1 MSLLQSRC
9 LVLSTLLTLG
19 LSVRAEISLVSGVS
33 IPGGGEVVAHYDVP
47 TGPDL
52 VLVTNSLARTGAS
65 SHKIDIYRLGSTGEL
80 TYAVSTEF
88 DAIFG
93 AAATLSVS
101 SVAADP
107 SGRGFGVATIIPT
120 DNTRVLGKVAF
131 FDLST
136 GAILRTVEVG
146 FHPDAVKFTPD
157 GLRAVVANEGE
168 FTANQAQ
175 APGSVSVINLSG
187 VITANSL
194 LVVTPDVVT
203 VDFKTGLAPG
213 VTLDAVRINVANVAP
228 ADRYLYIEPEF
239 PVATNDKAYVTLQEN
254 NAIATLELSGASAN
268 MFTAISPLGTITQR
282 IDASDRDPQ
291 NGGVTAINI
300 NDTVPGL
307 PMPDTI
313 VSFVQGGRR
322 YLATANE
329 GDARTDD
336 GDIARAG
343 DANVVDT
350 VSDGA
355 GDPIFTGSLSTSS
368 GIGRLNISRFD
379 GNTDADALIEVPTMI
394 GTRSFTIWDT
404 AGNRVFDSGSMIEEF
419 VRTNSPL
426 TFNMN
431 NGASSGID
439 TRSDDKGPEPEALAF
454 GEVEGRQY
462 VFVGAERQNGV
473 FQFDVTDLSR
483 VELVGYFNIVNG
495 TTVTTG
501 TRYVSPETLVFV
513 SAASSP
519 TGRPLLLA
527 GYEGVEGSIAGSVAV
542 LEVVPSRSRIVNG
555 SIRAT
560 AVANQTTI
568 VGFVSSGADPVLLRA
583 IGPGLANFGV
593 TGVLED
599 PRVALFAGASQVDA
613 NDDWSPSADLTAA
626 TSAAGAF
633 ALTLGSRD
641 AVLLRPALGA
651 HTLHLAARTAG
662 AVLMEFYSTGVD
674 AGFGN
679 FSARSR
685 VGASEGP
692 VIGGFIV
699 AGTGTKKV
707 LVRAVGPRLA
717 AFGVAGALADPRLD
731 VYRGSIKVGDNDDWA
746 QGATAADFAAAGAF
760 LLEGDAKS
768 SAMVLTVTPDAPY
781 TVHAS
786 GNGGGAGDVLLEVYE
801 LR

>member
-9 LVLSTLLTLG
+9 FILSTLFALG
-19 LSVRAEISLVSGVS
+19 LSVRGEISLVSGVS
-33 IPGGGEVVAHYDVP
+33 IPGGGEVVAHYDAP

-80 TYAVSTEF
+80 TYAVSAEF

-120 DNTRVLGKVAF
+120 DNTRVLGRVAF
-131 FDLST
+131 FDLVT
-136 GAILRTVEVG
+136 GTILRTVEVG

-157 GLRAVVANEGE
+157 GRRAVVANEGE

-254 NAIATLELSGASAN
+254 NAIATLDLSGSSAN
-268 MFTAISPLGTITQR
+268 LFTAISPLGTITQR

-291 NGGVTAINI
+291 NGGVAAINI

-355 GDPIFTGSLSTSS
+355 GDLIFSGSLSTSS

-431 NGASSGID
+431 NGATSGID

-462 VFVGAERQNGV
+462 AFVGAERQNGV

-626 TSAAGAF
+626 TSAVGAF
-633 ALTLGSRD
+633 ALTPGSRD

-685 VGASEGP
+685 VGAGEGP

-731 VYRGSIKVGDNDDWA
+731 VYRGSIKVGENDDWA

-760 LLEGDAKS
+760 MLEGDAKS